1 MNESKAIY
9 NAISIVSEENR
20 VRGFDPTRLT
30 RKTKDGP
37 KLDLKI
43 KKLWFRL
50 KYPNGRIKLSPLTI
64 TDQLAVIEARVYLD
78 KGDAQPAFTFTAQTE
93 KDSTPG
99 GLFVELAQ
107 HTAAD
112 EALSAAGFDIKVNG
126 VHKATPV
133 SYIDTPPKQTV
144 ERPIA
149 KPVAEVPKQK
159 AEPMPITVQEAP
171 PVVADAVTEAV
182 HEIVPDTVAETVAE
196 PMITEPVV
204 NDAPIVSEQVAEPT
218 TSVVEEA
225 IATSV
230 EDAIVATVVT
240 PVAETETVDDEVTE
254 IREDEVALPYTKD
267 MSVEEICAL
276 MSIDEAKGIIVPSG
290 VCKGWTLQ
298 QVAERRRPSIE
309 WYVQSYPG
317 DDNIL
322 RAGATIMKRLLD
334 SQAA

>member
-20 VRGFDPTRLT
+20 VIGFDPTRLV
-30 RKTKDGP
+30 RRTKEGP

-43 KKLWFRL
+43 KKLWFRY
-50 KYPNGRIKLSPLTI
+50 KYPHGRIKLFPHTI

-78 KGDAQPAFTFTAQTE
+78 KGDEQPAFTYTAQAE
-93 KDSTPG
+93 KAGTTG
-99 GLFVELAQ
+99 NLFIELAQ

-126 VHKATPV
+126 VHKATTV
-133 SYIDTPPKQTV
+133 SYTDTTPKKTV

-149 KPVAEVPKQK
+149 KPVAEVSKQK
-159 AEPMPITVQEAP
+159 AEPMPITEQEAP
-171 PVVADAVTEAV
+171 PAVTEAV
-182 HEIVPDTVAETVAE
+182 TEAVPEVVPDTVVETVTE
-196 PMITEPVV
+196 PIVADPVV
-204 NDAPIVSEQVAEPT
+204 NDAPIVSEQFAVPT

-225 IATSV
+225 VAAPVEEAIVPPIAT
-230 EDAIVATVVT
+230 AVADTS
-240 PVAETETVDDEVTE
+240 PVTE
-254 IREDEVALPYTKD
+254 EVSEIPEEEPALAYTKD
-267 MSVEEICAL
+267 MPVEAICAL
-276 MSIDEAKGIIVPSG
+276 MSLEEAQNMVVPVG
-290 VCKGWTLQ
+290 TCKGWTLQ
-298 QVAERRRPSIE
+298 QVADRRPISLK
-309 WYVQSYPG
+309 WYLEGYHG

>member
-20 VRGFDPTRLT
+20 VRGFDPTRLI
-30 RKTKDGP
+30 RKTKEGP

-126 VHKATPV
+126 VRKATPV
-133 SYIDTPPKQTV
+133 SYPDTTPKRTV

-149 KPVAEVPKQK
+149 KPVAEVPKEK
-159 AEPMPITVQEAP
+159 AEPMPITEQEAP
-171 PVVADAVTEAV
+171 PAVAEVVTEAV
-182 HEIVPDTVAETVAE
+182 PEVAPEVVAEL
-196 PMITEPVV
+196 ISTESAV
-204 NDAPIVSEQVAEPT
+204 NDAPIAFENVAAPT
-218 TSVVEEA
+218 TSVAEETTTVSVEEA
-225 IATSV
+225 VVPPADNSV
-230 EDAIVATVVT
+230 ADTTTVHEEISEIPEDA
-240 PVAETETVDDEVTE
+240 PVLA
-254 IREDEVALPYTKD
+254 YTKD
-267 MSVEEICAL
+267 MPVETICAL
-276 MSIDEAKGIIVPSG
+276 MSVEEAQNILVPVGS
-290 VCKGWTLQ
+290 CKGWTLQ
-298 QVAERRRPSIE
+298 QVADRRPISLK
-309 WYVQSYPG
+309 WYLEGYNG

>member
-9 NAISIVSEENR
+9 NAISIVAEENR
-20 VRGFDPTRLT
+20 VRGFDPTRLV
-30 RKTKDGP
+30 RKTKEGP

-78 KGDAQPAFTFTAQTE
+78 KGDEQPAFTYTAQAE
-93 KDSTPG
+93 KAGTTG
-99 GLFVELAQ
+99 NLFIELAQ

-133 SYIDTPPKQTV
+133 SYTDTTPKQTV
-144 ERPIA
+144 ERPIE
-149 KPVAEVPKQK
+149 KPVAEVSKQK
-159 AEPMPITVQEAP
+159 VEPMPITEYEAP
-171 PVVADAVTEAV
+171 PVVADVVTEAV
-182 HEIVPDTVAETVAE
+182 PEVVPDTVAETVAE
-196 PMITEPVV
+196 PIVTEPVV

-225 IATSV
+225 FATPA
-230 EDAIVATVVT
+230 EDVVVPTVAT
-240 PVAETETVDDEVTE
+240 PIAETDTSDGEVTE

-276 MSIDEAKGIIVPSG
+276 MSIDEAKEIIVPSG

-298 QVAERRRPSIE
+298 QVAERRRPSID
-309 WYVQSYPG
+309 WYVQSYSG

>member
-20 VRGFDPTRLT
+20 VIGFDPTRLV
-30 RKTKDGP
+30 RRTKEGP

-64 TDQLAVIEARVYLD
+64 TDRLAVIEARVYLD
-78 KGDAQPAFTFTAQTE
+78 KGDEQPAFTFTAQTE
-93 KDSTPG
+93 KASTPG
-99 GLFVELAQ
+99 GLFVEVAQ

-133 SYIDTPPKQTV
+133 SYTDTTTKHKV
-144 ERPIA
+144 EKTIA

-159 AEPMPITVQEAP
+159 AEPMPITEHEAP
-171 PVVADAVTEAV
+171 PVVADVVTEAV
-182 HEIVPDTVAETVAE
+182 PEVVPDTVVETVTE
-196 PMITEPVV
+196 PIVADPVV
-204 NDAPIVSEQVAEPT
+204 NDAPIVSEQIAVPT

-225 IATSV
+225 IAAPA
-230 EDAIVATVVT
+230 EDVVVPTVAT
-240 PVAETETVDDEVTE
+240 PVAEADAVGNEVTE

-276 MSIDEAKGIIVPSG
+276 MSIDEAKEIIVPSG

-298 QVAERRRPSIE
+298 QVAERRRPSID
-309 WYVQSYPG
+309 WYVQSYHG

-334 SQAA
+334 NQAA